1 MPGTPPLGPAAHPR
15 VLVLTHPAC
24 RAILLLVL
32 AVAFAAATALA
43 ASPARAQAPA
53 ACPAAGQALGAVA
66 AAAVEAALLCLV
78 NGERAARG
86 LPPVGRTAA
95 LELSAQRHAADMV
108 SRRYF
113 AHVSPS
119 GGTLDKRAGRA
130 GYITAPCWA
139 LGENLARAPLD
150 AASADAVVE
159 AWMASPKHRSVIL
172 DGDFR
177 DGGIGVVTRPP
188 TGDGSGATF
197 VLEVGAMVPCTG
209 ATAGGSIRAAPRAPV
224 RPS

>member
-43 ASPARAQAPA
+43 ASPARA
-53 ACPAAGQALGAVA
+53 QALGAVA